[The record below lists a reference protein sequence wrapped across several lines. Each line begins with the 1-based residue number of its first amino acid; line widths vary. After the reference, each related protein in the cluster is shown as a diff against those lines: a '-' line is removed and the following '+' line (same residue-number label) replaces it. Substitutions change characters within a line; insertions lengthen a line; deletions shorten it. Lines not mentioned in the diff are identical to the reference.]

1 MTREFWLQDSQGA
14 LICPKNC
21 VIPPVDNTKNQP
33 LFLEGLGLMKNCII
47 SVHFIKWNEEENL
60 ETALIKTKVS
70 VGYGID
76 DDSGLYFKNE
86 ILSSTDGNISIF
98 KQNHQ

>member
-1 MTREFWLQDSQGA
+1 MQDSQGA

-21 VIPPVDNTKNQP
+21 VIPPVDNTKNKP